1 MRCDATLPPRVAPP
15 QSGGLAGPSRGG
27 DALPASHKK
36 SPPREICSESPVIR
50 GKSIPPSRC
59 TLARRFFGSPLVQ
72 GTPCFG
78 GDHTDVA
85 AASVYANSRVA
96 TSPTY
101 SVWLRPPFIILP
113 GVATAPCFGGGYTDV
128 AAAPVPA
135 PPAIG
140 GLSDATA
147 VSVCV
152 NTPVAP
158 SLVCSVWPCFGG
170 GHTDVAAAPVPA
182 PPAIGGLSDATAV
195 SVCVN
200 TPVAPSLVCSVWPRP
215 PIVILFVY
223 TIAPWF
229 GSGHT
234 DVVAASVPAPRTFGG
249 HSDAAASSVC
259 VTTPSASTPSNSVWP
274 RPPIVIL
281 IVCSIAP
288 WFDGGHT
295 GVAPASVGVNTRMVS
310 AHVHLAW
317 PLSPSGVPSDCVI
330 ALPWLAP
337 SSSLHPDFVTA
348 PCDRA
353 SFMSVATVATLA
365 RPGALCIALS
375 VSFWPRSTPMS
386 IRDDPQHQN
395 LAIFSPL
402 AIIAKFS
409 LFFAIVIIAP
419 QLSPNPRASRIRIM
433 SSVYYARVTFYAGPS
448 TTPPK
453 QRQKKLCRV
462 LVFYSSAEQSI
473 WPKKKVIAHL
483 AHVAAG
489 SADDSFNTTPGT
501 RIMINWLHGVAPT
514 EERAQAF
521 LVKSCEDHPFGGDEF
536 PIARY
541 QTYAAFAADVEG
553 DGSAFDRR
561 VMASYKIPSVKR
573 ARVGRRRHR
582 RRRVRRTRRS
592 RPGRRASVVDDPRRP
607 DHHRLAFRGDVA
619 AG

>member
-135 PPAIG
+135 PPAFG
-140 GLSDATA
+140 GHSDATA

-158 SLVCSVWPCFGG
+158 SLVCK
-170 GHTDVAAAPVPA
+170 
-182 PPAIGGLSDATAV
+182 
-195 SVCVN
+195 
-200 TPVAPSLVCSVWPRP
+200 VWPRP

-249 HSDAAASSVC
+249 HSDVAASSVC

-348 PCDRA
+348 PC
-353 SFMSVATVATLA
+353 FVHCIVGLLLA
-365 RPGALCIALS
+365 
-375 VSFWPRSTPMS
+375 
-386 IRDDPQHQN
+386 
-395 LAIFSPL
+395 
-402 AIIAKFS
+402 
-409 LFFAIVIIAP
+409 
-419 QLSPNPRASRIRIM
+419 
-433 SSVYYARVTFYAGPS
+433 
-448 TTPPK
+448 
-453 QRQKKLCRV
+453 QKR
-462 LVFYSSAEQSI
+462 
-473 WPKKKVIAHL
+473 
-483 AHVAAG
+483 AHV
-489 SADDSFNTTPGT
+489 
-501 RIMINWLHGVAPT
+501 
-514 EERAQAF
+514 
-521 LVKSCEDHPFGGDEF
+521 HP
-536 PIARY
+536 
-541 QTYAAFAADVEG
+541 
-553 DGSAFDRR
+553 
-561 VMASYKIPSVKR
+561 
-573 ARVGRRRHR
+573 
-582 RRRVRRTRRS
+582 
-592 RPGRRASVVDDPRRP
+592 
-607 DHHRLAFRGDVA
+607 
-619 AG
+619 